1 MWNSK
6 KNRPNHQLELVEK
19 KEAPAMVKFVEK
31 NLQIIPCQLMQI
43 EDFPMPCLVSK
54 GYPT

>member
-19 KEAPAMVKFVEK
+19 KQQ
-31 NLQIIPCQLMQI
+31 LQIIPGQLM
-43 EDFPMPCLVSK
+43 
-54 GYPT
+54 